1 MISATDEG
9 DLETVFGLAK
19 LLKKEAKL
27 AAAAAAV
34 EGAVLKRVAGSKD
47 TNTSKN
53 LDDFLGMATAM
64 KDVPLALEIL
74 KKMARTNVRW
84 HIVRRDAVL
93 AALRAFEWNALQ
105 DAVQGW
111 VLWSSL
117 SNLNRIWPTR
127 VSNVCLKMLRI

>member
-1 MISATDEG
+1 M
-9 DLETVFGLAK
+9 V
-19 LLKKEAKL
+19 
-27 AAAAAAV
+27 
-34 EGAVLKRVAGSKD
+34 KRVAGSKD
-47 TNTSKN
+47 ANAFKS

-74 KKMARTNVRW
+74 RKMAKTNVRW

-127 VSNVCLKMLRI
+127 VRNVCLRML

>member
-27 AAAAAAV
+27 AAAAAV

-64 KDVPLALEIL
+64 KDAPLALEIL

-93 AALRAFEWNALQ
+93 AALRAFEWNRLQ
-105 DAVQGW
+105 DAVQGR
-111 VLWSSL
+111 VLWSSFIKFE
-117 SNLNRIWPTR
+117 SD
-127 VSNVCLKMLRI
+127 VASSS